1 MLWVGYEGV
10 YKTPFEYRETNIKTI
25 RKMRIKIQDKEGNRL
40 CEFKVGGFLGDRN
53 GGGKQFK
60 LADFRGCSLY
70 EIQRDHI
77 GTFVFIQ
84 VEQDFTNQ
92 LKQVEDGN
100 SE

>member
-10 YKTPFEYRETNIKTI
+10 YKTPFEYRQTNIKTI

-40 CEFKVGGFLGDRN
+40 CEFKVGGFLGD
-53 GGGKQFK
+53 GKQFR
-60 LADFRGCSLY
+60 LSEFRRCSLS

-92 LKQVEDGN
+92 LKQLEDGN